1 MDSILTSV
9 KKTLNLDESYTFF
22 DPEITL
28 HINSVFSILTQ
39 LGVGPST
46 GFMIVDNIATWDH
59 FLEGNLQ
66 YSFVKTYFYLK
77 VRLLFDSAGMTGAAT
92 DSFKEQIRE
101 LEWRINVVRETTAWI
116 PGMPAELPEDEDL
129 ILDGGG
135 P

>member
-28 HINSVFSILTQ
+28 HINSVFSTLTQ

-46 GFMIVDNIATWDH
+46 GFEIEDKTATWDD
-59 FLEGNLQ
+59 FLEGDARFN
-66 YSFVKTYFYLK
+66 FVKTYMYLR
-77 VRLLFDSAGMTGAAT
+77 VRLLFDPPGTGYLVDAYQKQV
-92 DSFKEQIRE
+92 DQF
-101 LEWRINVVRETTAWI
+101 EWRINVVREGDDWVPGTPATI
-116 PGMPAELPEDEDL
+116 PDDGEL

>member
-9 KKTLNLDESYTFF
+9 KKTLNLDEDYTFF

-46 GFMIVDNIATWDH
+46 GFMIEDKTATWDD

-77 VRLLFDSAGMTGAAT
+77 VRLLFDVANMTGAAI

-101 LEWRINVVRETTAWI
+101 LEWRINVVRETTEWL
-116 PGMPAELPEDEDL
+116 PGTPAPLPWDDEL
-129 ILDGGG
+129 ILDGGI

>member
-1 MDSILTSV
+1 VDSILTSV
-9 KKTLNLDESYTFF
+9 KKTLNLDEDYTFY

-28 HINSVFSILTQ
+28 HINSVFSTLTQ
-39 LGVGPST
+39 LGVGPSI
-46 GFMIVDNIATWDH
+46 GFEIEDKTATWDN

-66 YSFVKTYFYLK
+66 YSFIKSYFFLR
-77 VRLLFDSAGMTGAAT
+77 VRLLFDPPTTSYTL
-92 DSFKEQIRE
+92 DSFDKQLKE

-116 PGMPAELPEDEDL
+116 PGTPALLPGDEEL

>member
-9 KKTLNLDESYTFF
+9 KKTLNLDEDYTFF
-22 DPEITL
+22 DPELTL
-28 HINSVFSILTQ
+28 HINSVFSTLTQ

-46 GFMIVDNIATWDH
+46 GFMIEDKTTTWDD
-59 FLEGNLQ
+59 FLEGNLE

-77 VRLLFDSAGMTGAAT
+77 IRLLFDASSLTGAVLDAY
-92 DSFKEQIRE
+92 KQQILE
-101 LEWRINVVRETTAWI
+101 LEWRINVVRESTAWI
-116 PGMPAELPEDEDL
+116 PGTPALLPWEEEL

>member
-9 KKTLNLDESYTFF
+9 KKTLNLDEDYTFY

-28 HINSVFSILTQ
+28 HINSVFSTLTQ

-46 GFMIVDNIATWDH
+46 GFMIEDKTATWDD
-59 FLEGNLQ
+59 FLEGNLE
-66 YSFVKTYFYLK
+66 YSFIKTYFFLR
-77 VRLLFDSAGMTGAAT
+77 VRLLFDPPTTGYVL
-92 DSFKEQIRE
+92 DSFKEQLKE
-101 LEWRINVVRETTAWI
+101 LEWRINVVRESTEWI
-116 PGMPAELPEDEDL
+116 PGTPAPLPGDEDL